1 MSLRVL
7 PLAVVIASVVTL
19 IMTPNM
25 VDAACSASSSGT
37 TYTSSSGTIR
47 SDIDGS
53 GTTNYNNNEDCV
65 WYVQCPS
72 GTFSMTTNIDTEST
86 FDIVRIR
93 AGASAAGTV
102 LDSRTGSLSAWTYST
117 SVYSTVTITFNTDSS
132 VTRDGFTMSWSCSG
146 SSVGT
151 PTPLVNSCSAA
162 SATSVYTSST
172 GTITSDTDG
181 TGPAFYSN
189 GENCYWYVNCPTGT
203 VFTMSLNIDTESCC
217 DHVYVYSGSVAST
230 STTNYLFRGSGSTS
244 PQTFTSGV
252 QQVTVRFS
260 TDGSITDNGF
270 SMYYSC
276 ITPGGTPAT
285 APPFV
290 ASTPVP
296 YNYNYS
302 SASTALAVWII
313 VVFIVIPILIVVGI
327 VLCIV
332 CCCCRQQQQPQ
343 TIVVQQQPGYVQAQ
357 PIQGQGYPQGQV
369 YPQGQGYPQQ
379 QAGYPQ
385 QGYGQPQGYP
395 PQGYGQQP
403 GGYPP
408 QQAYPAQSYPQE
420 AVGYP
425 AQQGYGSPQQGYGS
439 PQQGYGGQ
447 PYDSHEMQ
455 QQSPP
460 VKQF

>member
-1 MSLRVL
+1 MSSRVF
-7 PLAVVIASVVTL
+7 PLAVVLASVLVALT
-19 IMTPNM
+19 MHPNM

-37 TYTSSSGTIR
+37 TYTTSSGTIR

-72 GTFSMTTNIDTEST
+72 GTFSMTTNIDTENT

-93 AGASAAGTV
+93 AGSSSTGTV
-102 LDSRTGSLSAWTYST
+102 LDSRTGSSTAWTYST

-146 SSVGT
+146 SSAGT

-217 DHVYVYSGSVAST
+217 DRVYVYSGSTPST
-230 STTNYLFRGSGSTS
+230 STTNYLFRGSGATS
-244 PQTFTSGV
+244 PQALTSSV
-252 QQVTVRFS
+252 QQVTIRFS

-276 ITPGGTPAT
+276 ITPGATPAT

-290 ASTPVP
+290 ASTPSP
-296 YNYNYS
+296 YNYNYN
-302 SASTALAVWII
+302 TATTAIAVYLIVIFI
-313 VVFIVIPILIVVGI
+313 VVPILIIVGI
-327 VLCIV
+327 IVCIV
-332 CCCCRQQQQPQ
+332 CCCCNNRQQPQ
-343 TIVVQQQPGYVQAQ
+343 TVVVQQQPGYVQGQ
-357 PIQGQGYPQGQV
+357 PV
-369 YPQGQGYPQQ
+369 QGQGYPQQ
-379 QAGYPQ
+379 QGYPPQDGGYGQQQGYPQ
-385 QGYGQPQGYP
+385 QQ
-395 PQGYGQQP
+395 

-408 QQAYPAQSYPQE
+408 QQGENPFGS
-420 AVGYP
+420 
-425 AQQGYGSPQQGYGS
+425 GSPQQGGNA
-439 PQQGYGGQ
+439 
-447 PYDSHEMQ
+447 PYPNQEMQ

-460 VKQF
+460 VKQV